1 MFKVQEEQLKLILE
15 MGKLDH
21 RSEIRV
27 TDS

>member
-1 MFKVQEEQLKLILE
+1 MLKVHEEQLKLILQ
-15 MGKLDH
+15 MRKLDH